1 MNHVGTIVVET
12 ERLILRR
19 FKNDDAKQMFEN
31 YASREVVTEFLSWLP
46 HTDISQTREYLSNIV
61 VPAYEN
67 IETYRWA
74 IELKSNNQLIGC
86 IDVVKSRDDKKQAEL
101 GWVLSN
107 DYWGKGLM
115 PEAANAVLLLLF
127 KIGYARVHAVHNV
140 DNPKSG
146 RVMQKIGM
154 EFEGIL
160 RKYHKN
166 NKGELIDVAMYSIIK
181 EENVWERKKQ
191 GVIWLM

>member
-74 IELKSNNQLIGC
+74 IELKSNNQLVGC

-115 PEAANAVLLLLF
+115 PEAANAVLSLLF

-181 EENVWERKKQ
+181 EENV
-191 GVIWLM
+191 